1 MISNSIRDNIKSLV
15 RESADIVEVINEYVS
30 LKKAGTRFVG
40 LCPFHSEKTPSF
52 SVNPHRQ
59 FFHCFGCGESGDVFS
74 FIMKYHHL
82 EFPEALK
89 TLADKYQIALPEK
102 NMSQEDKKRLQERE
116 SLYTVNEA
124 AVDLYQRCLAS
135 GEGATAARKY
145 LEQRGVPGAF
155 VEKYR
160 LGFAPSADVVG
171 WSYQTDNLRRLSLSQ
186 KAIEKAGLAVEK
198 ERGGFYDRFRSR
210 IMFPL
215 LDMTGR
221 VVAFGGRIIGEGKPK
236 YMNSPESLVFEKSR
250 LLFGLYQHKEAI
262 RKARTALVVEGN
274 FDLLLL
280 AVHGIDNVVA
290 PLGTSLTKHH
300 VNSLRGYCS
309 EVVLLFDADA
319 AGLKAAMRSIPF
331 FLAEQLDCRIAVL
344 PEGQDPDS
352 LVREEGKAGIMRHV
366 DAASPLAEFF
376 FDTLVQR
383 HGLTLS
389 GKGKII
395 QELKPVLEEAADAS
409 QKALM
414 VAHFS
419 EKLGLDP
426 GQFMYGRPVEQ
437 PALKSIAT
445 KGGLL
450 NLPRQER
457 QLIEFLIL
465 YPEYLDQLQEAGIG
479 KVVKGDVS
487 QRIVALLKR
496 LQGEG
501 SNTPEQ
507 LLTLLVEGEERQYV
521 AELLMGVGD
530 AGNERNKEMV
540 QGMLQELVRWLEN
553 ISDQEEGL
561 RLQEQIKAA
570 EQRGDTGL
578 LMELLQK
585 KMIADRKRTGY

>member
-1 MISNSIRDNIKSLV
+1 MVSDSIKSNIKSLV
-15 RESADIVEVINEYVS
+15 RETADIVEVINEYVT

-52 SVNPHRQ
+52 SVNPQGQ
-59 FFHCFGCGESGDVFS
+59 FFYCFGCGESGDVFS
-74 FIMKYHHL
+74 FIMKYHHM

-102 NMSQEDKKRLQERE
+102 DMSQADKKRLQERE
-116 SLYTVNEA
+116 ALYTVNEA
-124 AVDLYQRCLAS
+124 AVDLYQRCLAG
-135 GEGATAARKY
+135 GEGAAAARKY
-145 LEQRGVPGAF
+145 LEQRGVPDAF
-155 VEKYR
+155 VEKFR
-160 LGFAPSADVVG
+160 LGFAPSAESVG
-171 WSYQTDNLRRLSLSQ
+171 WTYQTDTLRRRSLSH
-186 KAIEKAGLAVEK
+186 KVIVKAGLAVEK
-198 ERGGFYDRFRSR
+198 DRGGFYDRFRSR

-236 YMNSPESLVFEKSR
+236 YMNSPESLVFEKNR

-280 AVHGIDNVVA
+280 AVHGIDNTVA

-300 VNSLRGYCS
+300 VKTLRGYCR

-331 FLAEQLDCRIAVL
+331 FLAEQLECRVAVL
-344 PEGQDPDS
+344 PQGQDPDS
-352 LVREEGKAGIMRHV
+352 LVREEGRSGIIKYV
-366 DAASPLAEFF
+366 EAARPLAEFF
-376 FDTLVQR
+376 FDTLVER

-389 GKGKII
+389 GKGRII
-395 QELKPVLEEAADAS
+395 QELKPVLEEAADVS

-426 GQFMYGRPVEQ
+426 GQFISGKTKERTVVQ
-437 PALKSIAT
+437 TVSA

-450 NLPRQER
+450 DLPRQER
-457 QLIEFLIL
+457 QLIEFAIL
-465 YPEYLDQLQEAGIG
+465 YPEYLKQLQEAGMG
-479 KVVKGDVS
+479 KVVKGDIS
-487 QRIVALLKR
+487 QRIVVLLQR
-496 LQGEG
+496 LQEEG
-501 SNTPEQ
+501 SHSPEQ

-521 AELLMGVGD
+521 AELLMEGGS
-530 AGNERNKEMV
+530 AGNEMNNEIV
-540 QGMLQELVRWLEN
+540 QGMLHELVRWLKTT
-553 ISDQEEGL
+553 SDQEEGL
-561 RLQEQIKAA
+561 RLQEQINEA
-570 EQRGDTGL
+570 EQKGDMGL

-585 KMIADRKRTGY
+585 KMIAEKKRTGY

>member
-1 MISNSIRDNIKSLV
+1 MINHSIRDNIKSLV
-15 RESADIVEVINEYVS
+15 RESADIVEVINEYVT

-52 SVNPHRQ
+52 SVNPQRQ

-74 FIMKYHHL
+74 FVMKYHHM

-102 NMSQEDKKRLQERE
+102 NMSQGDKKRLQERE
-116 SLYTVNEA
+116 SLYMVNEA

-135 GEGATAARKY
+135 GEGAAAARKY
-145 LEQRGVPGAF
+145 LEQRGVPAAF

-160 LGFAPSADVVG
+160 LGFAPSVDAVG
-171 WSYQTDNLRRLSLSQ
+171 WNYQTDNLRRLSLSQ
-186 KAIEKAGLAVEK
+186 QAIEKAGLAVEK

-236 YMNSPESLVFEKSR
+236 YMNSPESLVFEKNR

-300 VNSLRGYCS
+300 VKSLRGYCS

-319 AGLKAAMRSIPF
+319 AGLKAAMRSIPY

-344 PEGQDPDS
+344 PQGQDPDS
-352 LVREEGKAGIMRHV
+352 LVREEGRAGIMRHV
-366 DAASPLAEFF
+366 ETARPLAEFF
-376 FDTLVQR
+376 FDTLVQQ

-395 QELKPVLEEAADAS
+395 RELKPVLEEAADAS

-414 VAHFS
+414 IAHFS

-426 GQFMYGRPVEQ
+426 GQFVHGKTVKQPVSK
-437 PALKSIAT
+437 PTLT
-445 KGGLL
+445 TGGLL
-450 NLPRQER
+450 CLPRQER

-465 YPEYLDQLQEAGIG
+465 YPEYLDQLQEAGMG
-479 KVVKGDVS
+479 KIVKGDIS
-487 QRIVALLKR
+487 RRIVSLLEK
-496 LQGEG
+496 LQGKG
-501 SNTPEQ
+501 TNTPEQ
-507 LLTLLVEGEERQYV
+507 LLTLLVGGDERQYV
-521 AELLMGVGD
+521 AELLMSEGGT
-530 AGNERNKEMV
+530 GNERNKEMV
-540 QGMLQELVRWLEN
+540 QGMLQELLRWLQSL
-553 ISDQEEGL
+553 SDQEEGL
-561 RLQEQIKAA
+561 RLQEQIKEA
-570 EQRGDTGL
+570 EQKGDTGL

-585 KMIADRKRTGY
+585 KMIAEKKRTGY